1 MSDIL
6 DNILKG
12 IPKPET
18 TPAAPAAPAVHTDE
32 QPAEKKTSM
41 SYSPDFEAAY
51 GKKS

>member
-12 IPKPET
+12 IPKPEAEK
-18 TPAAPAAPAVHTDE
+18 PAEPGVHTDE
-32 QPAEKKTSM
+32 QPAERKTSM